1 MSSEVED
8 AARVSSTDALRF
20 HLVAPGG
27 TVDFAPTYTHQIFE
41 DETIVGYDDPT
52 VDVFCCASTLATFV
66 RIEGDTAA
74 AASSATAEEPAA
86 PTDIMKCL
94 VENDGLPQKGAIAT
108 RSAFDDAV
116 RQSSAFV
123 PPGERVGSFRA
134 RAPRWSSG
142 GAQGSGGDAE
152 YTIWRA
158 QPGRCTAAERLQIDR
173 LQTLA
178 LYLIDGSSYVDFES
192 PAWTVYS
199 AYCAG
204 PGGGGG
210 SGGAGGGGAVP
221 SYCLAGY
228 VTAHLFTQP
237 FRPERPTSLKVC
249 QVLVLPPYQRRG
261 VASKMMEAVYADA
274 QRANHFEVTVEDPAP
289 AFTFLRDVL
298 DFGRLGTAP
307 RSDAA
312 LCGEKDGR
320 ARAAAAA
327 LISDARALD
336 VMCDS
341 RARGRGRDALVDAAA
356 PLRRA
361 LHITLG
367 QAARCIEMAA
377 LRELRARGVSDD
389 TASAAEPAGAAADER
404 APVAAPAPGTAP
416 AAAPPLAERH
426 RFYRLAVKVGAHS
439 FFFIFFFFLI
449 LFSLIVVRRESAA
462 CTNRRRTQ
470 RRSWGRRTRRCGRKC
485 LRSSTPRVWRTTMP

>member
-210 SGGAGGGGAVP
+210 SGGAGGGGCSTELLPRRVRDRAPLYAAIPPRATHIAQGVP
-221 SYCLAGY
+221 SA
-228 VTAHLFTQP
+228 
-237 FRPERPTSLKVC
+237 RPTSV
-249 QVLVLPPYQRRG
+249 PTARR
-261 VASKMMEAVYADA
+261 
-274 QRANHFEVTVEDPAP
+274 RVEDDGSS
-289 AFTFLRDVL
+289 LR
-298 DFGRLGTAP
+298 R
-307 RSDAA
+307 
-312 LCGEKDGR
+312 
-320 ARAAAAA
+320 RAA
-327 LISDARALD
+327 RE
-336 VMCDS
+336 
-341 RARGRGRDALVDAAA
+341 
-356 PLRRA
+356 PL
-361 LHITLG
+361 
-367 QAARCIEMAA
+367 
-377 LRELRARGVSDD
+377 
-389 TASAAEPAGAAADER
+389 
-404 APVAAPAPGTAP
+404 
-416 AAAPPLAERH
+416 
-426 RFYRLAVKVGAHS
+426 
-439 FFFIFFFFLI
+439 
-449 LFSLIVVRRESAA
+449 
-462 CTNRRRTQ
+462 
-470 RRSWGRRTRRCGRKC
+470 
-485 LRSSTPRVWRTTMP
+485 